1 MLAGLWLHGIYSF
14 FELLH
19 NRLLD
24 SLDHIASLHYLD
36 YSMMTLLFETIPAF
50 GKRWIQYLGDLGRSR
65 MAIEDDDIRDR
76 ELWTQNSRVQY
87 SKALDRAPRV
97 ERLCHHLAILARP
110 NALHQLFFYGKALSV
125 SQPFPAAKD
134 SSVRI
139 GP

>member
-1 MLAGLWLHGIYSF
+1 
-14 FELLH
+14 
-19 NRLLD
+19 
-24 SLDHIASLHYLD
+24 
-36 YSMMTLLFETIPAF
+36 MMTLLYETVHAFEETRIE
-50 GKRWIQYLGDLGRSR
+50 YLRDLGQSR
-65 MAIEDDDIRDR
+65 MVIEDDDIRDR
-76 ELWTQNSRVQY
+76 ELWMQISRQRY

-110 NALHQLFFYGKALSV
+110 NTLHQLFFYGKALSL